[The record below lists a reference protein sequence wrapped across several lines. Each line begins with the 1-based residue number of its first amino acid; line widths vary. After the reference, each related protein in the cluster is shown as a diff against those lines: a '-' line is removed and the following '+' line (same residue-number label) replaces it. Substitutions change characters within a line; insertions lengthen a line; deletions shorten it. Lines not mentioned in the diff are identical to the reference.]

1 MIQHSTYT
9 RLNFPVPVVE
19 LEAGLMCKV
28 PSIPADLMVVGFS
41 AVATAACLLGKA
53 VAGLVA
59 VEVDPGRNGP
69 VLL

>member
-1 MIQHSTYT
+1 
-9 RLNFPVPVVE
+9 
-19 LEAGLMCKV
+19 MCKV